1 MTTCI
6 CCSLL
11 GNAET
16 ATYCELEQQ
25 VADSVD
31 VLQAEWLH
39 LSSLETPAI
48 IIINIITMLSAL
60 AICHHHP
67 YSVAHM
73 YMHLLMS
80 SHVEHLNQASR
91 QLLNLH

>member
-1 MTTCI
+1 MLKLQHIVSWNNKLLTVLMYCRLSGSI
-6 CCSLL
+6 C
-11 GNAET
+11 
-16 ATYCELEQQ
+16 
-25 VADSVD
+25 
-31 VLQAEWLH
+31 LH
-39 LSSLETPAI
+39 LKH
-48 IIINIITMLSAL
+48 NIITMLSAL